1 MKYSKILHHVDSSD
15 MRNTHVKKL
24 AEKKRTEKL
33 IETLKSDWKS
43 ELEEGMQTI
52 NVYQKLGDTSEDG
65 ELEDQVIDAS
75 LEASFA
81 DGPQNGMDNIMFRGV
96 DIKDSGSGVGANGGF
111 NIGKHL
117 AFSANTNSDGSW
129 YNTQTSRH
137 AMLAPIDGRNID
149 TLTITA
155 IRGNDSNGGELPD
168 WHDENLELLWYAPN
182 DELWHNGD
190 PENVGGTWQQIK
202 YDYDGNLHNDV
213 NSIIIPVVSGDSSG
227 YDGSFPGL
235 RDWTIEIPE
244 WCRRENVRFM
254 LWQMKHSGHGY
265 DHYGITQIKYRARA
279 PKNAFVALD
288 KPEASSFVRLGPS
301 SSSSPKKRK
310 KKLED
315 QLKASKKYTEIAIGK
330 DFPGMGATLDD
341 TEPASPMGSEEV
353 KSRHAKAG
361 TLAQQ
366 LKKALASDAPDAPGD
381 SKTVEAIKAAAADN
395 AKSADAAGDSG
406 EVEKGKYGQEE
417 YIKNKKDYDIA
428 TEEVD
433 KLKEDL
439 KDVRGLSDAKYKNI
453 RYSRD
458 LPTNKVINSVA
469 EVLRK
474 VTGGFSLP
482 VDLTLKYALG
492 DMTPVTKSP
501 GKAYDQATLNVLRS
515 AHASRGTGIVKSGDY
530 SRSGGYDSL
539 LTTFQTA
546 SVQGAKNN
554 FSYQVTDKG
563 IRILDTFNFTDPK
576 NPASTTIG
584 AFKSI
589 PGAQWLAT
597 KLVEIGD
604 WKAKYSGNDPRDES
618 YGVPV
623 DYTIPMSSLTQ
634 SDKDLF
640 FGKQGSAQRKW
651 VDTYNNTAK
660 NMNKTIISFQNKMDD
675 IVKEQGKDLGS
686 KSWQYRNLQKKSNEV
701 NEFITEY
708 TALANRKDF
717 KGLNS
722 LLSNENIPSYVKTEL
737 GGMIPQY
744 NDKGEETYE
753 PLKNEYGVEYNPDHE
768 ISEETLERFSKYRIY
783 TNSRD
788 RERAIAQAPYAYSL
802 GGNSISGIAGEG
814 MKVFKIWGRDTNLYE
829 AQAYSY
835 WDGIGWTPSHVGSN
849 HWQGHAPD
857 GYFSRAVRYLYDPKL
872 KANPEWRARFLKSME
887 GILNGRSVGE
897 QIAYYRNFGKTS
909 WRFAKWTS
917 EGCPERC
924 GGAMR
929 KRVPGYY
936 HPGETYYQ
944 SMMEYWKNKIEES
957 GGTFVDFFDTDEW
970 KGTGTDI
977 EPIDTEKDTED
988 TDTEKDTDKDKDT
1001 DPKKDKDKG
1010 KSWIKDLG
1018 LDEPIFTHR
1027 DSKKKKK
1034 ESIKDMLS
1042 AELKDPDTKV
1052 VGYLGKL
1059 GKTVETYARYLTNTL
1074 PEKID
1079 NNYLG
1084 DKHVNRLI
1092 KDGQY
1097 NYQTGVL
1104 EFGDNILGTTQ
1115 PPTREGNQIVVKF
1128 NYDFNNNAEEMA
1140 LKKDTLNI
1148 VQKTLGRIVYD
1159 RLGKYSMD
1167 ATPELTG
1174 IGAID
1179 MIGGAIL
1186 GKGIETSKLLGGGKH
1201 TPGEL
1206 RIDIKQL
1213 KKDNLPLYN
1222 DLSVKGLIT
1231 GKDDGLVPNSKKQKV
1246 VKEDIIRWRGTPKPK
1261 RKKSN
1266 FIESRKFV
1274 RSNKVFGSLNVSD
1287 MKKTLQN
1294 KMEIEQLMF
1303 EKECQDIEET
1313 KNKIKENETLKCDWR
1328 KELKESDWTPIS
1340 SGRPTM
1346 STAQTFQHTSGGSA
1360 TFSGLGGAEVHPD
1373 QVTLDL
1379 GFGETIDV
1387 PPPTY
1392 AELPLAGVP
1401 HTIKAYQPKS
1411 ARKIN
1416 VQLSASEKATR
1427 MASGAAE
1434 IMKARVDDYYEEV
1447 DKINTHNNKV
1457 REDNINKIK
1466 DHIKSLKLNVSYDEL
1481 VKKGAISIE
1490 GGAIGIEDDGKGNI
1504 KIGVFKGPD
1513 VYIKGRMIYY
1523 KGEEYSSEIEEF
1535 DTEEGV
1541 KEIPSMPNDV
1551 SKWLDSQSGP
1561 FSHINTGEKLK
1572 DLIDSWIQK
1581 NPNASSGDAMAH
1593 LNGILPRG
1601 IRAPGKMF
1609 IGYLT
1614 GQIKGNAAQ
1623 VLDAKDIKSSWEN
1636 LYIDQSSNSLSVGGY
1651 MQNVFGGESL
1661 SQLQRQG
1668 NNAVLKFNFAPHIN
1682 AKEFAQHPGKYNWFQ
1697 KTMLNALGPYTA
1709 DLQVGPGI
1717 TSPIIGA
1724 LASFAT
1730 MSSKLVGQGKNLS
1743 GSITI
1748 PMDEL
1753 KDVNLAAYEYLNRNQ
1768 NKSKPIPK
1776 PFGQNKRQSLS
1787 LDEPLVIDK
1796 KKKKKKKS
1804 QINKK

>member
-1 MKYSKILHHVDSSD
+1 MKYSKILRHVGSSD

-43 ELEEGMQTI
+43 ELEEGMQTV

-65 ELEDQVIDAS
+65 ELEDHVIDTTI
-75 LEASFA
+75 EASFE
-81 DGPQNGMDNIMFRGV
+81 DGPVNGLQNMMFKQTMLSDGG
-96 DIKDSGSGVGANGGF
+96 SGSGDNGGF

-117 AFSANTNSDGSW
+117 KFGGTTSSDGRHYVS
-129 YNTQTSRH
+129 TESRH
-137 AMLAPIDGRNID
+137 ALLKPIDARNID
-149 TLTITA
+149 ILTITA

-168 WHDENLELLWYAPN
+168 AHWEDLTLMWFNADPN
-182 DELWHNGD
+182 GYGG
-190 PENVGGTWQQIK
+190 VGSWGGI
-202 YDYDGNLHNDV
+202 DFDRDGNHHWQTNK
-213 NSIIIPVVSGDSSG
+213 IIIPRVSGDSGG
-227 YDGSFPGL
+227 YDLSAPDAYPAL
-235 RDWTIEIPE
+235 REWTIEIPE
-244 WCRRENVRFM
+244 WCKNKNQRFG
-254 LWQMKHSGHGY
+254 LYQQKHSGYGY

-279 PKNAFVALD
+279 PMNAFVALD
-288 KPEASSFVRLGPS
+288 KPEASSFVRLGPT

-315 QLKASKKYTEIAIGK
+315 QLKASKEYTDTVLGK

-341 TEPASPMGSEEV
+341 TEPASPIGSEEV
-353 KSRHAKAG
+353 KAKHAKAG

-366 LKKALASDAPDAPGD
+366 LKKALASDAPDAPKD
-381 SKTVEAIKAAAADN
+381 SKTLKAIKAAA
-395 AKSADAAGDSG
+395 GDSSMGGDDEGGEGG
-406 EVEKGKYGQEE
+406 EVEKGKYGEQE

-492 DMTPVTKSP
+492 DMTAVTKSP

-589 PGAQWLAT
+589 KGAQWLAT

-623 DYTIPMSSLTQ
+623 DYTIPLSSLSQ

-640 FGKQGSAQRKW
+640 FGKQGSPQRKW

-660 NMNKTIISFQNKMDD
+660 GMNKTIISFQNKMDD

-686 KSWQYRNLQKKSNEV
+686 RYWEYKNLQKKSNEV

-722 LLSNENIPSYVKTEL
+722 LLSNENIPSYVKAEL

-768 ISEETLERFSKYRIY
+768 ISEETLERFRKYRIY
-783 TNSRD
+783 TNPKD

-802 GGNSISGIAGEG
+802 GGNSISGVAGEG

-829 AQAYSY
+829 ASHYSY

-849 HWQGHAPD
+849 HWQGHAAD
-857 GYFSRAVRYLYDPKL
+857 GYFSRALRYLYDPEL

-917 EGCPERC
+917 EGCPEGC
-924 GGAMR
+924 GGAAR

-957 GGTFVDFFDTDEW
+957 GGTFVDFFDTNEW

-977 EPIDTEKDTED
+977 EPIDTEK
-988 TDTEKDTDKDKDT
+988 DTEKDTDKDKDT

-1018 LDEPIFTHR
+1018 LDEPIFTNR

-1034 ESIKDMLS
+1034 ESMKDLL
-1042 AELKDPDTKV
+1042 ANELKNPDNIVDKA
-1052 VGYLGKL
+1052 LGKL
-1059 GKTVETYARYLTNTL
+1059 GKTGETFARYLTNTL

-1084 DKHVNRLI
+1084 KNHVDKLI

-1097 NYQTGVL
+1097 DYQKGVL
-1104 EFGDNILGTTQ
+1104 SFGDQILGTTQ

-1128 NYDFNNNAEEMA
+1128 NYDFNNNAQEMA
-1140 LKKDTLNI
+1140 TKGDAIPQVQKVYKTIIANAFGKYTLDANPALFGGVPIAGETLNAI
-1148 VQKTLGRIVYD
+1148 AGVF
-1159 RLGKYSMD
+1159 LGKVIEYS
-1167 ATPELTG
+1167 
-1174 IGAID
+1174 
-1179 MIGGAIL
+1179 
-1186 GKGIETSKLLGGGKH
+1186 KNLGGGKH

-1206 RIDIKQL
+1206 RIDIQQL
-1213 KKDNLPLYN
+1213 KKDNESLYN

-1231 GKDDGLVPNSKKQKV
+1231 TKDDGLVPNSKKQKV

-1303 EKECQDIEET
+1303 EKECQDIEESI
-1313 KNKIKENETLKCDWR
+1313 KKKEDQMNRLKKIR
-1328 KELKESDWTPIS
+1328 KTFDYEGKPSPNGFPDEDPPKLDPKTGMHPEYGKHAKRYKKLDPIS
-1340 SGRPTM
+1340 AKSMPKTGN
-1346 STAQTFQHTSGGSA
+1346 AEID
-1360 TFSGLGGAEVHPD
+1360 AEV
-1373 QVTLDL
+1373 
-1379 GFGETIDV
+1379 
-1387 PPPTY
+1387 
-1392 AELPLAGVP
+1392 A
-1401 HTIKAYQPKS
+1401 KAAKKPK
-1411 ARKIN
+1411 
-1416 VQLSASEKATR
+1416 
-1427 MASGAAE
+1427 
-1434 IMKARVDDYYEEV
+1434 
-1447 DKINTHNNKV
+1447 
-1457 REDNINKIK
+1457 
-1466 DHIKSLKLNVSYDEL
+1466 
-1481 VKKGAISIE
+1481 
-1490 GGAIGIEDDGKGNI
+1490 
-1504 KIGVFKGPD
+1504 
-1513 VYIKGRMIYY
+1513 
-1523 KGEEYSSEIEEF
+1523 
-1535 DTEEGV
+1535 
-1541 KEIPSMPNDV
+1541 
-1551 SKWLDSQSGP
+1551 
-1561 FSHINTGEKLK
+1561 
-1572 DLIDSWIQK
+1572 
-1581 NPNASSGDAMAH
+1581 
-1593 LNGILPRG
+1593 
-1601 IRAPGKMF
+1601 
-1609 IGYLT
+1609 
-1614 GQIKGNAAQ
+1614 
-1623 VLDAKDIKSSWEN
+1623 
-1636 LYIDQSSNSLSVGGY
+1636 
-1651 MQNVFGGESL
+1651 
-1661 SQLQRQG
+1661 
-1668 NNAVLKFNFAPHIN
+1668 
-1682 AKEFAQHPGKYNWFQ
+1682 
-1697 KTMLNALGPYTA
+1697 
-1709 DLQVGPGI
+1709 
-1717 TSPIIGA
+1717 
-1724 LASFAT
+1724 
-1730 MSSKLVGQGKNLS
+1730 
-1743 GSITI
+1743 
-1748 PMDEL
+1748 
-1753 KDVNLAAYEYLNRNQ
+1753 
-1768 NKSKPIPK
+1768 
-1776 PFGQNKRQSLS
+1776 
-1787 LDEPLVIDK
+1787 
-1796 KKKKKKKS
+1796 
-1804 QINKK
+1804 